1 MNGRRLYEELGG
13 VNERY
18 LQQAATYRAKRKSPI
33 WRALLIAAALVVAG
47 ALLVGTVAM
56 SFGIAVIGGL
66 ILGLQNQPP
75 AQDAPQQPAYTV
87 SAMEQVFLQRQ
98 ETLRPL
104 SEDAIELFEGGAQ
117 LIWTDGTSGEYY
129 RIYLK
134 QQELNSMLYLMQT
147 HQVEIDE
154 HSERPSYQVW
164 IAFGDGV
171 VISPYLKANPGNT
184 GHGELFDYDPEL
196 ELSEDL
202 IRKIIQC
209 IET

>member
-1 MNGRRLYEELGG
+1 
-13 VNERY
+13 
-18 LQQAATYRAKRKSPI
+18 
-33 WRALLIAAALVVAG
+33 
-47 ALLVGTVAM
+47 
-56 SFGIAVIGGL
+56 
-66 ILGLQNQPP
+66 
-75 AQDAPQQPAYTV
+75 
-87 SAMEQVFLQRQ
+87 
-98 ETLRPL
+98 
-104 SEDAIELFEGGAQ
+104 
-117 LIWTDGTSGEYY
+117 
-129 RIYLK
+129 
-134 QQELNSMLYLMQT
+134 MLYLMQT